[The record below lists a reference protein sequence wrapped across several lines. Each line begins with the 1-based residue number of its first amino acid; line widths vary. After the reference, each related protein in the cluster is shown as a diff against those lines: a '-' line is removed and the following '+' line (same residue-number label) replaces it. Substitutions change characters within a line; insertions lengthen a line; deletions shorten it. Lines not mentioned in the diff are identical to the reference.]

1 MRPDLTFRSLWRQY
15 RQDKFAKELAT
26 DWAAALLYRAPGFWL
41 VALLAPTGISP
52 TAVTLAA
59 VPVVLA
65 MPLAALTLPLA
76 AAAIAVAL
84 LAALFQ
90 TLDCTDG
97 ALARATGRSSAR
109 GGALDFVIDMGQW
122 GFFYTSIGLLA
133 DRVAAGDTVAG
144 FFWTAL
150 AAVAAWLRLYA
161 RVIRDARPAAPA
173 GPAAPGPARLGG
185 FDRRERGISGLSGA
199 LPVLLILAF
208 FTGTLPA
215 LVVFL
220 LAYSLLDVGDA
231 ALATFRGWPRDSGD
245 TGEES
250 GGA

>member
-41 VALLAPTGISP
+41 TARLAPTGISP
-52 TAVTLAA
+52 TTVTLAA

-65 MPLAALTLPLA
+65 MPLAALTFPPGA
-76 AAAIAVAL
+76 AAVAIVL
-84 LAALFQ
+84 LSALFQ

-97 ALARATGRSSAR
+97 ALARATGQSSAR

-122 GFFYTSIGLLA
+122 GVFYTSIGLLA
-133 DRVAAGDTVAG
+133 DRVAAEDTLSG

-150 AAVAAWLRLYA
+150 AAFAAWLRLYA
-161 RVIRDARPAAPA
+161 RIVRDARPALPA
-173 GPAAPGPARLGG
+173 APAAPGKARLGPL
-185 FDRRERGISGLSGA
+185 DILARGITGLSGA
-199 LPVLLILAF
+199 LPILLALAF
-208 FTGTLPA
+208 FTGALPA

-220 LAYSLLDVGDA
+220 LVYSLLDVGDA
-231 ALATFRGWPRDSGD
+231 ALATFGGWPRDGGD
-245 TGEES
+245 TGKES